1 MNYCSACG
9 SDQLKEEIP
18 AGDNRKRFCCKA
30 CGTIHYSNP
39 KLVTGCLLTYE
50 DKILLCE
57 RAIEPRKGFWT
68 FPSGFM
74 ENGETAEEGA
84 AREAYEEAYA
94 EAKID
99 RLHLLYS
106 LPHINQVYL
115 IFAGELLNP
124 DTVKAGEESLD
135 VQLFS
140 KDEIPYDRIAFT
152 AVTKALELFFE
163 DNQVGRPITH
173 RSYYKK

>member
-1 MNYCSACG
+1 M
-9 SDQLKEEIP
+9 
-18 AGDNRKRFCCKA
+18 
-30 CGTIHYSNP
+30 
-39 KLVTGCLLTYE
+39 
-50 DKILLCE
+50 
-57 RAIEPRKGFWT
+57 
-68 FPSGFM
+68 
-74 ENGETAEEGA
+74 
-84 AREAYEEAYA
+84 
-94 EAKID
+94 
-99 RLHLLYS
+99 HLLYS

-140 KDEIPYDRIAFT
+140 NDEIPYDRIAFT

-163 DNQVGRPITH
+163 DKQIGRTITH

>member
-18 AGDNRKRFCCKA
+18 LGDNRKRFCCKA

-94 EAKID
+94 EAKIVACTAGAIWD
-99 RLHLLYS
+99 VGVDLRPGSPTRFKWFGAVLTPENGLS
-106 LPHINQVYL
+106 LV
-115 IFAGELLNP
+115 
-124 DTVKAGEESLD
+124 
-135 VQLFS
+135 
-140 KDEIPYDRIAFT
+140 IPEVFR
-152 AVTKALELFFE
+152 
-163 DNQVGRPITH
+163 
-173 RSYYKK
+173 